1 MSFKIITYPPSK
13 IVNSGAYTLPID
25 SIKENSM
32 ISIDTN
38 KNNKVVLLTSFF
50 ECNNPSKY
58 NEWLY
63 CLEKNI
69 SDNNIEKIIIFL
81 EGFSTIVNITQFRDH
96 FTISDVSRITLVK
109 IDTRPSFY
117 YLINYANENFN
128 NRTVVIS
135 NGDIFFEKL
144 NIVTNIDMTNTIF
157 ALTRYSYT
165 LNKEKVSLP
174 SFKSSSYPSEDYSI
188 TDFLKVSN
196 IHQCYNEKYFNE
208 NLNTYHEGKDY
219 ANEYCADAW
228 IFKTPMG
235 LEESFKYIHLGK
247 FRCDN
252 NLNKLFTDKIKNEG
266 YIFENPC
273 LSIKA
278 IHYDFNTLRDFDEKE
293 EEVFNE
299 IPAHQLFIQWSYI
312 SDNFG
317 LITL

>member
-1 MSFKIITYPPSK
+1 MSFKIISSPTK
-13 IVNSGAYTLPID
+13 IVNYGTYTLPINSKKED
-25 SIKENSM
+25 ELLSI
-32 ISIDTN
+32 ITN
-38 KNNKVVLLTSFF
+38 NDNKLVLLTSFF

-58 NEWLY
+58 NEWGY

-69 SDNNIEKIIIFL
+69 SDNNIEKIILFL

-96 FTISDVSRITLVK
+96 FTISDISKITLVK
-109 IDTRPSFY
+109 INTRPSFY
-117 YLINYANENFN
+117 YLINYANDHFN
-128 NRTVVIS
+128 KRTIVIS
-135 NGDIFFEKL
+135 NSDIFFENL
-144 NIVTNIDMTNTIF
+144 NIVTNIDMTKTIF

-174 SFKSSSYPSEDYSI
+174 SFKTSSYPSEEYNI

-196 IHQCYNEKYFNE
+196 IQPCYNNKY
-208 NLNTYHEGKDY
+208 LNKKLNKYYEDKDY

-228 IFKTPMG
+228 IFKSPMI
-235 LEESFKYIHLGK
+235 LEESFKHIYLGK

-273 LSIKA
+273 LTIKA
-278 IHYDFNTLRDFDEKE
+278 IHYDFNIVRDFDEKE

-299 IPAHQLFIQWSYI
+299 IPTQQLFIQWSYI
-312 SDNFG
+312 SDNFS
-317 LITL
+317 L